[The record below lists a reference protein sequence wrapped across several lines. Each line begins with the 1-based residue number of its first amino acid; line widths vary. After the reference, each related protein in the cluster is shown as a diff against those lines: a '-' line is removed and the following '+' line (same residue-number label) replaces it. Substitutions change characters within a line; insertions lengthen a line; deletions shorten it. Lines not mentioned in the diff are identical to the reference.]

1 MTTSSKARCSECAK
15 KSEELFCDSKN
26 EWKCAHCISPAEKA
40 RIEAQY
46 EGFKFPK
53 EK

>member
-15 KSEELFCDSKN
+15 KSDALYCNSKN
-26 EWKCAHCISPAEKA
+26 EWLCEACISPAEKA

-46 EGFKFPK
+46 EGFRFPK